1 MIKREHYLRQ
11 IRPFYESNLIKI
23 ITGIRR
29 CGKSVIMDQIEN
41 ELRQDGKKTLKLNFE
56 DRAVSAS
63 INTVDALIDYVTQ
76 HLGKQKLYVF
86 LDEVQTIEHWNV
98 ACRTLRLK
106 NVSLFITGSNSKLL
120 SKEFTKELSGRYV
133 AFRVRPFVFAEI
145 QQYAKELKQN
155 YSIADYLVFGG
166 FPQSIE
172 FPTKEARLRYLNDL
186 DDTIVINDMR
196 KTFNCLA
203 IKTPYFGDRRKKVLD
218 DLALIV
224 GAKYI
229 TGDIYNNLQEVTL
242 DDLGHCDKVKADK
255 DFTTIIG
262 AKGDKEKIKD
272 RVQELRSDIKD
283 VKKEFDLVV
292 INGRL
297 AQLNGGVALIK
308 VGAPTELEMRE
319 KKLRMEDALNATM
332 AAIDE
337 GIVIGGG
344 VAILRAQKELNKFIE
359 ENLTGDE
366 KMGAL
371 ILSKSLE
378 TPIRQIAKNAGVD
391 DGVVVKEILSNDDL
405 NYGYDALNDEYCDM
419 FEKGIIDPVKVTR
432 TALESAGS
440 VASTLLTTECVVVQD
455 KDKIESERMSPKE

>member
-76 HLGKQKLYVF
+76 HLGKEKLYVF

-186 DDTIVINDMR
+186 DDTIVINDILNRYKIR
-196 KTFNCLA
+196 KDHLF
-203 IKTPYFGDRRKKVLD
+203 RRLVNYVMISNARVFSANSVQKVLKGQGID
-218 DLALIV
+218 CSLNTIV
-224 GAKYI
+224 KYLS
-229 TGDIYNNLQEVTL
+229 YLEE
-242 DDLGHCDKVKADK
+242 AY
-255 DFTTIIG
+255 
-262 AKGDKEKIKD
+262 
-272 RVQELRSDIKD
+272 
-283 VKKEFDLVV
+283 V
-292 INGRL
+292 I
-297 AQLNGGVALIK
+297 
-308 VGAPTELEMRE
+308 
-319 KKLRMEDALNATM
+319 
-332 AAIDE
+332 
-337 GIVIGGG
+337 
-344 VAILRAQKELNKFIE
+344 
-359 ENLTGDE
+359 
-366 KMGAL
+366 
-371 ILSKSLE
+371 S
-378 TPIRQIAKNAGVD
+378 PIRQYSPKAKRELKYYQKLYIEDVSFNSIRQTDGHWDITHNLENVVFNELLYRGFSLFVYKVDSQEIDFLAEKNNRQYLIQVAYSIAEESTYKREFALFNKLD
-391 DGVVVKEILSNDDL
+391 QSREKIIISNDDFDFSTSTVRHIKLKDFLL
-405 NYGYDALNDEYCDM
+405 NE
-419 FEKGIIDPVKVTR
+419 
-432 TALESAGS
+432 
-440 VASTLLTTECVVVQD
+440 TL
-455 KDKIESERMSPKE
+455 

>member
-76 HLGKQKLYVF
+76 HLGKEKLYVF

-186 DDTIVINDMR
+186 DDTIVINDILNRYKIR
-196 KTFNCLA
+196 KDHLF
-203 IKTPYFGDRRKKVLD
+203 RRLVNYVMISNARVFSANSVQKVLKGQGID
-218 DLALIV
+218 CSLNTIV
-224 GAKYI
+224 KYLS
-229 TGDIYNNLQEVTL
+229 YLEE
-242 DDLGHCDKVKADK
+242 AY
-255 DFTTIIG
+255 
-262 AKGDKEKIKD
+262 
-272 RVQELRSDIKD
+272 
-283 VKKEFDLVV
+283 V
-292 INGRL
+292 I
-297 AQLNGGVALIK
+297 
-308 VGAPTELEMRE
+308 
-319 KKLRMEDALNATM
+319 
-332 AAIDE
+332 
-337 GIVIGGG
+337 
-344 VAILRAQKELNKFIE
+344 
-359 ENLTGDE
+359 
-366 KMGAL
+366 
-371 ILSKSLE
+371 S
-378 TPIRQIAKNAGVD
+378 PIRQYSPKAKRELKYYQKLYIEDVSFNSIRQTDGHWDITHNLENIVFNELLYRGFSLFVYKVDSQEIDFLAEKNNRQYLIQVAYSIAEESTYKREFALFNKLD
-391 DGVVVKEILSNDDL
+391 QSREKIIITNDDFDFSTSTVRHIKLKDFLL
-405 NYGYDALNDEYCDM
+405 NE
-419 FEKGIIDPVKVTR
+419 
-432 TALESAGS
+432 
-440 VASTLLTTECVVVQD
+440 TL
-455 KDKIESERMSPKE
+455 

>member
-76 HLGKQKLYVF
+76 HLGKEKLYVF

-166 FPQSIE
+166 FPQAIE

-186 DDTIVINDMR
+186 DDTIVINDILNRYKIR
-196 KTFNCLA
+196 KDHLF
-203 IKTPYFGDRRKKVLD
+203 RRLVNYVMISNARIFSANSVQKVLKGQGID
-218 DLALIV
+218 CSLNTIV
-224 GAKYI
+224 KYLS
-229 TGDIYNNLQEVTL
+229 YLEE
-242 DDLGHCDKVKADK
+242 AY
-255 DFTTIIG
+255 
-262 AKGDKEKIKD
+262 
-272 RVQELRSDIKD
+272 
-283 VKKEFDLVV
+283 V
-292 INGRL
+292 I
-297 AQLNGGVALIK
+297 
-308 VGAPTELEMRE
+308 
-319 KKLRMEDALNATM
+319 
-332 AAIDE
+332 
-337 GIVIGGG
+337 
-344 VAILRAQKELNKFIE
+344 
-359 ENLTGDE
+359 
-366 KMGAL
+366 
-371 ILSKSLE
+371 S
-378 TPIRQIAKNAGVD
+378 PIRQYSSKAKRELKYYQKLYIEDVSFNSIRQTDGHWDITHNLENVVFNELLYRGFSLFAYKVDSQEIDFLAEKNNRQYLIQVAYSIAEESTYKREFALFNKLD
-391 DGVVVKEILSNDDL
+391 QSRDKIIISNDDF
-405 NYGYDALNDEYCDM
+405 D
-419 FEKGIIDPVKVTR
+419 F
-432 TALESAGS
+432 
-440 VASTLLTTECVVVQD
+440 STSTVRHIKL
-455 KDKIESERMSPKE
+455 KEFLSGDTL

>member
-76 HLGKQKLYVF
+76 HLGKEKLYVF

-166 FPQSIE
+166 FPQAIE

-186 DDTIVINDMR
+186 DDTIVINDILNRYKIR
-196 KTFNCLA
+196 KDHLF
-203 IKTPYFGDRRKKVLD
+203 RRLVNYVMISNARIFSANSVQKVLKGQGID
-218 DLALIV
+218 CSLNTIV
-224 GAKYI
+224 KYLS
-229 TGDIYNNLQEVTL
+229 YLEE
-242 DDLGHCDKVKADK
+242 AY
-255 DFTTIIG
+255 
-262 AKGDKEKIKD
+262 
-272 RVQELRSDIKD
+272 
-283 VKKEFDLVV
+283 V
-292 INGRL
+292 I
-297 AQLNGGVALIK
+297 
-308 VGAPTELEMRE
+308 
-319 KKLRMEDALNATM
+319 
-332 AAIDE
+332 
-337 GIVIGGG
+337 
-344 VAILRAQKELNKFIE
+344 
-359 ENLTGDE
+359 
-366 KMGAL
+366 
-371 ILSKSLE
+371 S
-378 TPIRQIAKNAGVD
+378 PIRQYSSKAKRELKYYQKLYIEDVSFNSIRQTDGHWDITHNLENVVFNELLYRGFSLFAYKVDSQEIDFLAEKNNRQYLIQVAYSIAEESTYKREFALFNKLD
-391 DGVVVKEILSNDDL
+391 QSREKIIISNDDF
-405 NYGYDALNDEYCDM
+405 D
-419 FEKGIIDPVKVTR
+419 FST
-432 TALESAGS
+432 S
-440 VASTLLTTECVVVQD
+440 VVRHIKLKEFLSGDTL
-455 KDKIESERMSPKE
+455 